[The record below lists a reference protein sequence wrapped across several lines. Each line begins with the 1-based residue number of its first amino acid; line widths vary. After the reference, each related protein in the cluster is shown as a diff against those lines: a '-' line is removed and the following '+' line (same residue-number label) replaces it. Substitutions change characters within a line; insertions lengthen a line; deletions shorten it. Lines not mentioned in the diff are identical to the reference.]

1 METQDSQTQENQKIF
16 DKAKQCLPDLKNLFS
31 EVSSEWGYED
41 AIYRFYHYSFKV
53 YGIQAMT
60 EKIVEG
66 LQRLAPHRP
75 LNSDFQKII
84 KEGTGHTFALSHN
97 RNWLAH
103 TRPMLEAFFHA
114 RYMLEMICKYTEEL
128 EEPPDLLPSG
138 WAAVLHLY
146 NLR

>member
-1 METQDSQTQENQKIF
+1 MENQNLQTQEIQKLF
-16 DKAKQCLPDLKNLFS
+16 DKAKQSLPDLKNLFA
-31 EVSSEWGYED
+31 EVSSHWGYED

-66 LQRLAPHRP
+66 LQGLAPHRP

-103 TRPMLEAFFHA
+103 TPQ
-114 RYMLEMICKYTEEL
+114 
-128 EEPPDLLPSG
+128 
-138 WAAVLHLY
+138 
-146 NLR
+146 